1 MGKTRKGLRYDAKD
15 EYFKRAKKEGFVARS
30 AFKLEEMDQRWKFF
44 KPGMKILDLGCAP
57 GSWLQYASKKVGPK
71 GHLVGV
77 DIDPVRVDL
86 ANVETHVI
94 SLYDITTETPFL
106 KAWLPFDMIQSDAMV
121 KTVGISESDV
131 AKSIALVEASLKLA
145 ESGILKVGGT
155 FVAKVFE
162 GPGFSDFYVQ
172 FKRKFKRNYVSK
184 PEAVRQGSREV
195 YIVGLEY
202 KGTQLSLIKEA
213 K

>member
-1 MGKTRKGLRYDAKD
+1 MGKTRKGLRYDPKD
-15 EYFKRAKKEGFVARS
+15 AYFKRAKQEGFVARS

-44 KPGMKILDLGCAP
+44 RPGMTILDLGCAP
-57 GSWLQYASKKVGPK
+57 GSWLQYASKKVGAK
-71 GHLVGV
+71 GHLVGI

-86 ANVETHVI
+86 ANVETYVM
-94 SLYDITTETPFL
+94 SLYDVSVETPFI
-106 KAWLPFDMIQSDAMV
+106 KPWAPFDMIQSDAMV
-121 KTVGISESDV
+121 KTVGIPESDV

-145 ESGILKVGGT
+145 ESGLLKVGGS

-162 GPGFSDFYVQ
+162 GPGFSDFYVD

-184 PEAVRQGSREV
+184 PEAIRQGSREV

-202 KGTQLSLIKEA
+202 KGAIGS
-213 K
+213 